1 MYVASTMEDFVKH
14 EPSNKSSIR
23 STNFSDLKDLP
34 AKDKQFKEF
43 KSLYPKTP
51 IKWGEMEVANSL
63 ICKDV
68 KAVKELMSSYATNP
82 EDREI
87 LERALLT
94 GNPFEVDFEVS
105 NSKSK
110 TTEILEELLYSLGI
124 KLEK

>member
-1 MYVASTMEDFVKH
+1 MKIV
-14 EPSNKSSIR
+14 
-23 STNFSDLKDLP
+23 
-34 AKDKQFKEF
+34 
-43 KSLYPKTP
+43 
-51 IKWGEMEVANSL
+51 EMEVANSL

-105 NSKSK
+105 NSC
-110 TTEILEELLYSLGI
+110 LLYTSPSPRDTR
-124 KLEK
+124 